1 MDIITQPDKLKKL
14 IIQAKSEEGTLRK
27 AKSQKVK
34 LELEVGPELNYAIE
48 LLNLLSLC
56 CEGNNEDARIKCK

>member
-56 CEGNNEDARIKCK
+56 C